1 MHGAA
6 RSPARHGADD
16 RDLLPAAE
24 DDARGECIVEHRPA
38 GDWLKELDAG
48 TFILQCLGELK

>member
-24 DDARGECIVEHRPA
+24 DDARGVVDHLRVDRPRALREHARERREIIVEA
-38 GDWLKELDAG
+38 Y
-48 TFILQCLGELK
+48 